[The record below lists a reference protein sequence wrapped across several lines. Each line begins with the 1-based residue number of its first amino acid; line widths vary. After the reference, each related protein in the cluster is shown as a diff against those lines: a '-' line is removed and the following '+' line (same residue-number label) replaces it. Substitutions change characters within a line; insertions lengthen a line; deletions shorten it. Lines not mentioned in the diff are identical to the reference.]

1 MSDLNFEAEDSTIE
15 KVLLGTEKFK
25 IPRYQR
31 PYAWGES
38 EVLELWND
46 IDGDKE
52 SCFIGSFIFNREPLK
67 ETGYLDIIDGQ
78 QRILTLNIFMAA
90 LRDVMKT
97 LDSEKSEIYH
107 RHDICFE
114 DRSGKENYRLEAGD
128 TVKDYFRTHVQ
139 SKTGNILQ
147 SDPETKEEKRIFE
160 NYKKLHE
167 SISAKIKLYNSKD
180 GKIEY
185 LDALRKRVGS
195 LIAIDIRIDNEEDAY
210 EIFETTNAR
219 GVELSIADL
228 LKNAIF
234 KKMPVKEGKDH
245 AKEGW
250 DEIVENVEETNTEI
264 KKFIRYHW
272 ISKKS
277 FISEKQL
284 FRVIKRDV
292 SNWAELLA
300 ELRGDSESY
309 RKLFSPEK
317 DDWETGSGRKIFAS
331 LKAISLMKVSQC
343 YVLLL
348 SIARNQ
354 EAIGTDPARV
364 FKALENFSFL
374 YSVVCKL
381 PGNRLEKLY
390 SEYAIKIDSAVKKT
404 PPKKLAGEINS
415 IFDSLLN
422 ELKELK
428 PSFEVFN
435 DAFMNIAYKNSEDT
449 RKTIKYIL
457 GKIEENCS
465 PSREKI
471 IDFDVVNIEHVLPQ
485 NPDKDW
491 GLYKKDIKKYVNKL
505 GNLTLVDK
513 VINSKIGNKCLQ
525 EKVKELKHTGMTITK
540 NLVSVIGEGE
550 WGESGINMRQ
560 AEWSKV
566 AYGEIWKL

>member
-15 KVLLGTEKFK
+15 KVLFGTEKFK

-38 EVLELWND
+38 EILELWSD
-46 IDGDKE
+46 ISADRE

-78 QRILTLNIFMAA
+78 QRILTINIFMAV
-90 LRDVMKT
+90 LRDIMKT
-97 LDSEKSEIYH
+97 LDIPQSEIYH
-107 RHDICFE
+107 SFDICCP
-114 DRSGKENYRLEAGD
+114 DRYGKQNYRLEAGD
-128 TVKDYFRTHVQ
+128 SVKEYFRKHVQ
-139 SKTGNILQ
+139 SKTGNISK
-147 SDPETKEEKRIFE
+147 SDPVTKEEKRVLE
-160 NYKKLHE
+160 NYKKLYE
-167 SISAKIKLYNSKD
+167 SVENKVKLYSTKED
-180 GKIEY
+180 KIEC
-185 LDALRKRVGS
+185 LHRLRKRVSS

-234 KKMPVKEGKDH
+234 KKMPKKEGKDH

-250 DEIVENVEETNTEI
+250 DEIVDNVEETNTEI

-272 ISKKS
+272 ISKKD

-284 FRVIKRDV
+284 FRVIKREV

-300 ELRGDSESY
+300 ELQADSDSY

-317 DDWETGSGRKIFAS
+317 EDWDTGSGRKIFTS
-331 LKAISLMKVSQC
+331 LKAISLMRVSQC

-354 EAIGTDPARV
+354 NAIGTDPARV
-364 FKALENFSFL
+364 FKFLENFSFI

-390 SEYAIKIDSAVKKT
+390 SEYAIKIEAAVKKT
-404 PPKKLAGEINS
+404 PPKKIAGEINS
-415 IFDSLLN
+415 IFDSLIN

-513 VINSKIGNKCLQ
+513 VINSKIGNKCLR
-525 EKVKELKHTGMTITK
+525 EKVKELKNTGMTITK
-540 NLVSVIGEGE
+540 NLVSVIADGE
-550 WGESGINMRQ
+550 WCEAGINMRQ
-560 AEWSKV
+560 AEWAKV
-566 AYGEIWKL
+566 AYNEVWKL